1 MKINVEFNSVE
12 EMQDFAKLI
21 GAPCNCNENKAEIKA
36 PTVEEGKIEDNS
48 KSNKKNTSK
57 KAEKTKT
64 EDKLK
69 KNETPSITENKES
82 VQEKESVKV
91 EAEEV
96 GVDDT
101 STEPPK
107 DADVTEDVAK
117 VTKEMLRD
125 ACAKVMQLGK
135 QAEVKQIF
143 KKYGANKL
151 PELKEE
157 DYAAA
162 YKDVEAL
169 K

>member
-21 GAPCNCNENKAEIKA
+21 GTPSNCNGVKVEMGA

-48 KSNKKNTSK
+48 KSTKKNTSK
-57 KAEKTKT
+57 KAEKAK
-64 EDKLK
+64 EEVKEK
-69 KNETPSITENKES
+69 KNETPNATENKEP
-82 VQEKESVKV
+82 VQEKEPVKV
-91 EAEEV
+91 EAE
-96 GVDDT
+96 
-101 STEPPK
+101 
-107 DADVTEDVAK
+107 VTEDAAK

-125 ACAKVMQLGK
+125 ACAKVMKLGK